1 MNILLLNPPP
11 NDRSWYRAE
20 HLGLAYLAAVMR
32 QAGHT
37 VHIFDS
43 LLENQNAEQTYQ
55 TIKSKFPDIGLL
67 GITATEPESI
77 NSGTKI
83 AKWLKQDGI
92 IAHITAG
99 GYLPTFWSD
108 QVLSRYS
115 EIDSIV
121 VGEGEETFKELV
133 RTLEQEGT
141 LGDIQGLVYRDSS
154 GKITHNPTRPL
165 IRDLDELPF
174 PARDYLA
181 VSYQRYH
188 HALVYASRGCYHQ
201 CSFCQIA
208 QFYRLSKGVP
218 YRTRSAK
225 NIADE
230 IEMLVTQYGVQSI
243 FFVDDEFIT
252 ESKKRLQVIEEFIEE
267 IKIRKLDFSFSIQYR
282 ADTGNHEPLLRSL
295 KEVGLR
301 TVFIGIESGVNS
313 VLQRFEKGITRTD
326 IDSALQIVRDLDL
339 SSNIGYMLY
348 SSDTTFEELQHS
360 VAYLMTPGSPTLLK
374 LIGMTVL
381 KGTPEEET
389 ARKLDILV
397 EKEFDIHYRVRD
409 RRIASFAYL
418 LHLYY
423 PIYEPVTADFYELH
437 FMIGDLLP
445 HKKEELLKRIK
456 LVNNR
461 IRILHQE
468 FLTYAIRDAANELME
483 PPDWLGHL
491 KEEFN
496 ILYGDTRRLIEYG
509 RSDI

>member
-20 HLGLAYLAAVMR
+20 HLGLAYLASVMR
-32 QAGHT
+32 QTGHI

-55 TIKSKFPDIGLL
+55 TIKNRFHDIQLL

-77 NSGTKI
+77 VSGAKI
-83 AKWLKQDGI
+83 VKRLKQDGMKM
-92 IAHITAG
+92 HVTAG

-108 QVLSRYS
+108 ELLSKYS
-115 EIDSIV
+115 EVDTVV
-121 VGEGEETFKELV
+121 VGEGEETLQHLV
-133 RTLEQEGT
+133 QT
-141 LGDIQGLVYRDSS
+141 LGQQGDLAAIPGLVFRRPC
-154 GKITHNPTRPL
+154 GEIVHNPPRSL
-165 IRDLDELPF
+165 IRDLDQLPF

-181 VSYQRYH
+181 VSYQKYH
-188 HALVYASRGCYHQ
+188 HALVYGSRGCYHQ

-208 QFYRLSKGVP
+208 QFYRLSSGVP

-230 IEMLVTQYGVQSI
+230 IELLVTQHGVQSI

-252 ESKKRLQVIEEFIEE
+252 ESKQRRQVIEELIEE
-267 IKIRKLDFSFSIQYR
+267 IKIRKLNFSFSIQYR

-301 TVFIGIESGVNS
+301 TVFIGVESGVNS
-313 VLQRFEKGITRTD
+313 VLQRFDKGITRAD
-326 IDSALQIVRDLDL
+326 IDSALKIVRDLDL

-348 SSDTTFEELQHS
+348 SPNTTFEELQQS
-360 VAYLMTPGSPTLLK
+360 VDYLMTPESPTLLK

-381 KGTPEEET
+381 KGTPEEKT
-389 ARKLDILV
+389 ARELDILS
-397 EKEFDIHYRVRD
+397 ETEFDIHYRIRD
-409 RRIASFAYL
+409 RKIAAFAYL

-437 FMIGDLLP
+437 FMMGDLLP
-445 HKKEELLKRIK
+445 QKREELLQKTK
-456 LVNNR
+456 YVSNR

-468 FLTYAIRDAANELME
+468 FLMFAIRDAANEVME
-483 PPDWLGHL
+483 PPDWLGNL
-491 KEEFN
+491 KEEFK
-496 ILYGDTRRLIEYG
+496 ILNGDTQRLIEDG
-509 RSDI
+509 RATI